1 MRRIVLASCV
11 VLAALAVTAIAGAS
25 SKDGSLSVVAY
36 STPKTVY
43 GKIIQAWQQT
53 ADGKGVSFTQSY
65 AASTD
70 QARAVAAGLKAD
82 LVFLSTGDDVNI
94 LVDAG
99 LIDKNWDKQ
108 AYKGIEADTVVVFA
122 VRNGNPKHIK
132 NWSDLVK
139 PGVQVV
145 TPNPFSSGSAKWNI
159 LAAYGAQRRLGKS
172 DAQAQAFVKKLFQ
185 HVVSQDTSG
194 RNATNTFLSGKGD
207 VLLTYESEA
216 LTSRAA
222 GTDIQY
228 VIPRQTMLIELP
240 IAVLKSSSN
249 KELANKFI
257 RFTKSSVAQDLFG
270 QYGWRP
276 VNPTVAKKYAS
287 KYPSRPGIFRI
298 DDKIFGG
305 WRTVDKKWF
314 EPERDHDRDRAQ
326 CRGANLWLAPH
337 RPQRPR
343 RAVRAGARERA
354 DTALSLGFVTALP
367 HADRRAPARRA
378 SSRPRG
384 RTAGRA
390 SGLPSRTRRRWP
402 R

>member
-11 VLAALAVTAIAGAS
+11 VLAALTATAIAGAS
-25 SKDGSLSVVAY
+25 GKDGSLSVVAY

-132 NWSDLVK
+132 NWADLVK

-159 LAAYGAQRRLGKS
+159 LAAYGAQRHLGKS

-240 IAVLKSSSN
+240 IAVLKSSGN
-249 KELANKFI
+249 RDLANKFI
-257 RFTKSSVAQDLFG
+257 RFTKGPVAQDLFG

-276 VNPTVAKKYAS
+276 VNPTVAKKYTE
-287 KYPSRPGIFRI
+287 KYPSRPGIFKI

-314 EPERDHDRDRAQ
+314 SQNGIMVKIER
-326 CRGANLWLAPH
+326 GVGGP
-337 RPQRPR
+337 
-343 RAVRAGARERA
+343 
-354 DTALSLGFVTALP
+354 T
-367 HADRRAPARRA
+367 
-378 SSRPRG
+378 
-384 RTAGRA
+384 
-390 SGLPSRTRRRWP
+390 SG
-402 R
+402 

>member
-11 VLAALAVTAIAGAS
+11 VLAALTATAIAGAS
-25 SKDGSLSVVAY
+25 GKDGSLSVVAY

-53 ADGKGVSFTQSY
+53 ADGRGVSFTQSY

-94 LVDAG
+94 LVDTG
-99 LIDKNWDKQ
+99 LVDRNWDRQ
-108 AYKGIEADTVVVFA
+108 AYRGIEADTVVVFA

-132 NWSDLVK
+132 SWADLVK

-172 DAQAQAFVKKLFQ
+172 DAQAQAYVKKLFQ

-240 IAVLKSSSN
+240 IAVLKSSAN
-249 KELANKFI
+249 KALANKFI
-257 RFTKSSVAQDLFG
+257 RFTKGPVAQDLFG
-270 QYGWRP
+270 RYGWRP
-276 VNPTVAKKYAS
+276 VNRTVAKRYAE
-287 KYPSRPGIFRI
+287 KYPSRPGIFKV
-298 DDKIFGG
+298 DDRIFGG
-305 WRTVDKKWF
+305 WRTVDRKWF
-314 EPERDHDRDRAQ
+314 SSNGIMVEIERSV
-326 CRGANLWLAPH
+326 GGP
-337 RPQRPR
+337 
-343 RAVRAGARERA
+343 
-354 DTALSLGFVTALP
+354 T
-367 HADRRAPARRA
+367 
-378 SSRPRG
+378 
-384 RTAGRA
+384 
-390 SGLPSRTRRRWP
+390 SG
-402 R
+402 

>member
-11 VLAALAVTAIAGAS
+11 VLAALTTTAIAGAS

-53 ADGKGVSFTQSY
+53 ADGKGASFTQSY

-99 LIDKNWDKQ
+99 LVDKNWDKQ

-132 NWSDLVK
+132 SWADLVK
-139 PGVQVV
+139 PGIQVV

-172 DAQAQAFVKKLFQ
+172 DAQAQAYVKKLFQ

-240 IAVLKSSSN
+240 IAVLKNSAN
-249 KELANKFI
+249 KDLANKFI
-257 RFTKSSVAQDLFG
+257 RFTKGPVAQALFG

-276 VNPTVAKKYAS
+276 VNPTVAKKYTE
-287 KYPSRPGIFRI
+287 KYPSRPGIFKI

-314 EPERDHDRDRAQ
+314 SQNGIMVKIER
-326 CRGANLWLAPH
+326 GVGGP
-337 RPQRPR
+337 
-343 RAVRAGARERA
+343 
-354 DTALSLGFVTALP
+354 T
-367 HADRRAPARRA
+367 
-378 SSRPRG
+378 
-384 RTAGRA
+384 
-390 SGLPSRTRRRWP
+390 SG
-402 R
+402 

>member
-1 MRRIVLASCV
+1 MRRISIAFCGLAIALG
-11 VLAALAVTAIAGAS
+11 LAAVAGAARQ
-25 SKDGSLSVVAY
+25 DGNLSIVAY

-53 ADGKGVSFTQSY
+53 AEGKGTSFTQSY

-82 LVFLSTGDDVNI
+82 IVFLSTGDDMNL

-99 LIDKNWDKQ
+99 LVDRTWDKQ
-108 AYKGIEADTVVVFA
+108 SYKGIEADTVVVFA

-132 NWSDLVK
+132 SWNDLVK
-139 PGVQVV
+139 KGVQVV

-172 DAQAQAFVKKLFQ
+172 DAQAQAFVKSLFQ

-240 IAVLKSSSN
+240 IAVIKNSAN
-249 KELANKFI
+249 KELAQKFI
-257 RFTKSSVAQDLFG
+257 RFTKGPVAQDLFG
-270 QYGWRP
+270 QAGWRP
-276 VNPTVAKKYAS
+276 VLPSAAAKYAS
-287 KYPSRPGIFRI
+287 KYPKRPGVFKIN
-298 DDKIFGG
+298 DKIFGG
-305 WRTVDKKWF
+305 WRAVDKRWF
-314 EPERDHDRDRAQ
+314 TPNGIMAKIERSV
-326 CRGANLWLAPH
+326 GGP
-337 RPQRPR
+337 
-343 RAVRAGARERA
+343 
-354 DTALSLGFVTALP
+354 T
-367 HADRRAPARRA
+367 
-378 SSRPRG
+378 
-384 RTAGRA
+384 
-390 SGLPSRTRRRWP
+390 SG
-402 R
+402 

>member
-11 VLAALAVTAIAGAS
+11 VLAALTATAIAGAS

-82 LVFLSTGDDVNI
+82 LVFLSTGDDVNL

-99 LIDKNWDKQ
+99 LVDKSWDKQ
-108 AYKGIEADTVVVFA
+108 AYRGVEADTVVVFA

-132 NWSDLVK
+132 SWADLVK
-139 PGVQVV
+139 PGIQVV

-172 DAQAQAFVKKLFQ
+172 DAQAQAYVKKLFQ

-216 LTSRAA
+216 ITSRAA

-240 IAVLKSSSN
+240 IAVLRSSGN
-249 KELANKFI
+249 KDLANKFI
-257 RFTKSSVAQDLFG
+257 RFTKGPVAQDLFG

-276 VNPTVAKKYAS
+276 VNPTVAKKYAE
-287 KYPSRPGIFRI
+287 KYPSRPGIFKV

-314 EPERDHDRDRAQ
+314 SSNGIMVKIER
-326 CRGANLWLAPH
+326 GVGGP
-337 RPQRPR
+337 
-343 RAVRAGARERA
+343 
-354 DTALSLGFVTALP
+354 T
-367 HADRRAPARRA
+367 
-378 SSRPRG
+378 
-384 RTAGRA
+384 
-390 SGLPSRTRRRWP
+390 SG
-402 R
+402 

>member
-1 MRRIVLASCV
+1 V
-11 VLAALAVTAIAGAS
+11 AGAARQ
-25 SKDGSLSVVAY
+25 DGSLSVVAY
-36 STPKTVY
+36 STPRTVY

-82 LVFLSTGDDVNI
+82 IVFLSTGDDMNVLVDQG
-94 LVDAG
+94 LVDAA
-99 LIDKNWDKQ
+99 WDKQ
-108 AYKGIEADTVVVFA
+108 SYRGIEADTVVVFA

-132 NWSDLVK
+132 SWNDLIK
-139 PGVQVV
+139 KGVQVV

-172 DAQAQAFVKKLFQ
+172 DGAAQAYVKTLFQ

-240 IAVLKSSSN
+240 IAVIKNSGS
-249 KELANKFI
+249 KELAQTFI
-257 RFTKSSVAQDLFG
+257 RFTKGPVAQDLFG
-270 QYGWRP
+270 QSGWRP
-276 VNPTVAKKYAS
+276 VLPSAAKKYAS
-287 KYPSRPGIFRI
+287 TYPARPGVFKIN
-298 DDKIFGG
+298 DKIFGG
-305 WRTVDKKWF
+305 WRAVDKKWF
-314 EPERDHDRDRAQ
+314 TPNGIMVKIER
-326 CRGANLWLAPH
+326 GVGGP
-337 RPQRPR
+337 
-343 RAVRAGARERA
+343 
-354 DTALSLGFVTALP
+354 T
-367 HADRRAPARRA
+367 
-378 SSRPRG
+378 
-384 RTAGRA
+384 
-390 SGLPSRTRRRWP
+390 SG
-402 R
+402 

>member
-11 VLAALAVTAIAGAS
+11 VLAALTATAIAGAS

-132 NWSDLVK
+132 SWADLVK

-249 KELANKFI
+249 KELANRFI
-257 RFTKSSVAQDLFG
+257 RFTKGSVAQDLFG

-276 VNPTVAKKYAS
+276 VNPAVAKKYAS
-287 KYPSRPGIFRI
+287 KYPSRPGIFKI

-314 EPERDHDRDRAQ
+314 SGNGIMTGIERSV
-326 CRGANLWLAPH
+326 GGP
-337 RPQRPR
+337 
-343 RAVRAGARERA
+343 
-354 DTALSLGFVTALP
+354 T
-367 HADRRAPARRA
+367 
-378 SSRPRG
+378 
-384 RTAGRA
+384 
-390 SGLPSRTRRRWP
+390 SG
-402 R
+402 

>member
-1 MRRIVLASCV
+1 MRRIAIAFCGLAIALG
-11 VLAALAVTAIAGAS
+11 LAAVAGAARQ
-25 SKDGSLSVVAY
+25 DGSLSVVAY
-36 STPKTVY
+36 STPRTVY

-82 LVFLSTGDDVNI
+82 IVFLSTGDDMNLLVDQG
-94 LVDAG
+94 LVDAA
-99 LIDKNWDKQ
+99 WDKQ
-108 AYKGIEADTVVVFA
+108 SYRGIEADTVVVFA

-132 NWSDLVK
+132 SWNDLIK
-139 PGVQVV
+139 KGVQVV

-172 DAQAQAFVKKLFQ
+172 DGAAQAYVKTLFQ

-240 IAVLKSSSN
+240 IAVIKNSGS
-249 KELANKFI
+249 KELAQKFI
-257 RFTKSSVAQDLFG
+257 RFTKGPVAQDLFG
-270 QYGWRP
+270 QSGWRP
-276 VNPTVAKKYAS
+276 VLPSAAKKYAS
-287 KYPSRPGIFRI
+287 KYPARPGVFKIN
-298 DDKIFGG
+298 DKIFGG
-305 WRTVDKKWF
+305 WRAVDKKWF
-314 EPERDHDRDRAQ
+314 TPNGIMVKIER
-326 CRGANLWLAPH
+326 GVGGP
-337 RPQRPR
+337 
-343 RAVRAGARERA
+343 
-354 DTALSLGFVTALP
+354 T
-367 HADRRAPARRA
+367 
-378 SSRPRG
+378 
-384 RTAGRA
+384 
-390 SGLPSRTRRRWP
+390 SG
-402 R
+402 

>member
-1 MRRIVLASCV
+1 MRRISIAFCGFAIALG
-11 VLAALAVTAIAGAS
+11 LAAVAGAARQ
-25 SKDGSLSVVAY
+25 DGNLSIVAY

-53 ADGKGVSFTQSY
+53 AEGKGTSFTQSY

-82 LVFLSTGDDVNI
+82 IVFLSTGDDMNL

-99 LIDKNWDKQ
+99 LVDRTWDKQ
-108 AYKGIEADTVVVFA
+108 SYKGIEADTVVVFA

-132 NWSDLVK
+132 SWNDLVK
-139 PGVQVV
+139 KGVQVV

-172 DAQAQAFVKKLFQ
+172 DAQAQAFVKSLFQ

-240 IAVLKSSSN
+240 IAVIKNSAN
-249 KELANKFI
+249 KELAQKFI
-257 RFTKSSVAQDLFG
+257 RFTKGPVAQDLFG
-270 QYGWRP
+270 QAGWRP
-276 VNPTVAKKYAS
+276 VLPSVAAKYAS
-287 KYPSRPGIFRI
+287 KYPKRPGVFKIN
-298 DDKIFGG
+298 DKIFGG
-305 WRTVDKKWF
+305 WRAVDKRWF
-314 EPERDHDRDRAQ
+314 TPNGIMAKIERSV
-326 CRGANLWLAPH
+326 GGP
-337 RPQRPR
+337 
-343 RAVRAGARERA
+343 
-354 DTALSLGFVTALP
+354 T
-367 HADRRAPARRA
+367 
-378 SSRPRG
+378 
-384 RTAGRA
+384 
-390 SGLPSRTRRRWP
+390 SG
-402 R
+402 

>member
-1 MRRIVLASCV
+1 
-11 VLAALAVTAIAGAS
+11 
-25 SKDGSLSVVAY
+25 
-36 STPKTVY
+36 VY

-122 VRNGNPKHIK
+122 VRNGNPKHIRG
-132 NWSDLVK
+132 WADLVK

-172 DAQAQAFVKKLFQ
+172 DAQAQAYVKKLFQ

-240 IAVLKSSSN
+240 IAVLKSSGN
-249 KELANKFI
+249 RDLANKFI
-257 RFTKSSVAQDLFG
+257 RFTKGPVAQDLFG

-276 VNPTVAKKYAS
+276 VNPTVAKKYTE
-287 KYPSRPGIFRI
+287 KYPSRPGIFKI

-314 EPERDHDRDRAQ
+314 SQNGIMVKIER
-326 CRGANLWLAPH
+326 GVGGP
-337 RPQRPR
+337 
-343 RAVRAGARERA
+343 
-354 DTALSLGFVTALP
+354 T
-367 HADRRAPARRA
+367 
-378 SSRPRG
+378 
-384 RTAGRA
+384 
-390 SGLPSRTRRRWP
+390 SG
-402 R
+402 

>member
-1 MRRIVLASCV
+1 MRRISIAFCGLAIALG
-11 VLAALAVTAIAGAS
+11 LAAVAGAARQ
-25 SKDGSLSVVAY
+25 DGNLSIVAY

-53 ADGKGVSFTQSY
+53 AEGKGTSFTQSY

-82 LVFLSTGDDVNI
+82 IVFLSTGDDMNL

-99 LIDKNWDKQ
+99 LVDRTWDKQ
-108 AYKGIEADTVVVFA
+108 SYKGIEADTVVVFA

-132 NWSDLVK
+132 SWNDLVK
-139 PGVQVV
+139 KGVQVV

-172 DAQAQAFVKKLFQ
+172 DAQAQAFVKSLFQ

-240 IAVLKSSSN
+240 IAVIKNSAN
-249 KELANKFI
+249 KELAQKFI
-257 RFTKSSVAQDLFG
+257 RFTKGPVAQDLFG
-270 QYGWRP
+270 QAGWRP
-276 VNPTVAKKYAS
+276 VLPSVAAKYAS
-287 KYPSRPGIFRI
+287 KYPKRPGVFKIN
-298 DDKIFGG
+298 DKIFGG
-305 WRTVDKKWF
+305 WRAVDKRWF
-314 EPERDHDRDRAQ
+314 TPNGIMARIERSV
-326 CRGANLWLAPH
+326 GGP
-337 RPQRPR
+337 
-343 RAVRAGARERA
+343 
-354 DTALSLGFVTALP
+354 T
-367 HADRRAPARRA
+367 
-378 SSRPRG
+378 
-384 RTAGRA
+384 
-390 SGLPSRTRRRWP
+390 SG
-402 R
+402 

>member
-1 MRRIVLASCV
+1 MRRIVFASC
-11 VLAALAVTAIAGAS
+11 LGIAALTVTAIAGAS

-53 ADGKGVSFTQSY
+53 AEGKGVSFTQSY

-99 LIDKNWDKQ
+99 LVDRNWDKQ
-108 AYKGIEADTVVVFA
+108 AHKGIEADTVVVFA

-132 NWSDLVK
+132 NWADLVE

-159 LAAYGAQRRLGKS
+159 VAAYGAQRRLGKS

-222 GTDIQY
+222 GTDVQY

-249 KELANKFI
+249 KDLANRFV
-257 RFTKSSVAQDLFG
+257 RFTKGPAAQDLFG
-270 QYGWRP
+270 RYGWRP
-276 VNPTVAKKYAS
+276 VNPAAAKKYAS
-287 KYPSRPGIFRI
+287 KYPARPGIFKV

-305 WRTVDKKWF
+305 WRAVDKKWF
-314 EPERDHDRDRAQ
+314 GPNGVMVGIER
-326 CRGANLWLAPH
+326 GVGGP
-337 RPQRPR
+337 
-343 RAVRAGARERA
+343 
-354 DTALSLGFVTALP
+354 T
-367 HADRRAPARRA
+367 
-378 SSRPRG
+378 
-384 RTAGRA
+384 
-390 SGLPSRTRRRWP
+390 SG
-402 R
+402 